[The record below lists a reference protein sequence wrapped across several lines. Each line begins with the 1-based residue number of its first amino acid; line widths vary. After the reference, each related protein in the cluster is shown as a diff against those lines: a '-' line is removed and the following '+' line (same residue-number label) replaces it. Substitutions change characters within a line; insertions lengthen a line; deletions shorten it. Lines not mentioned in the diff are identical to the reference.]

1 MLVGGSG
8 APLSALAASQ
18 AAAAPGSKVVHVRTS
33 AGEKWVDPTL
43 AEWPEDDHRIFVGD
57 LGKEVSD
64 DVLTRAFMK
73 FPGFQKAKVVK
84 NGSTGETKGYGFASF
99 ATLATMVRAI
109 KEQDGKYIGN
119 RPCKLKKSTWQTRD
133 AGVSVLP
140 PTKRLKTKAKD
151 LTSANRRKHVPTM
164 EGL

>member
-1 MLVGGSG
+1 M
-8 APLSALAASQ
+8 
-18 AAAAPGSKVVHVRTS
+18 
-33 AGEKWVDPTL
+33 
-43 AEWPEDDHRIFVGD
+43 GD

-84 NGSTGETKGYGFASF
+84 NGHTGETKGYGFASF
-99 ATLATMVRAI
+99 ATLATMVTAI

-119 RPCKLKKSTWQTRD
+119 RPCKLKKSTWQTRE
-133 AGVSVLP
+133 AGVAVLP

-151 LTSANRRKHVPTM
+151 LTSASHRKHLPNM
-164 EGL
+164 E